1 MKYLTLIP
9 FVLLASCASCPQPQI
24 GFRPTPPPAVE
35 PVEEV
40 RYTDVV
46 RAYHVGR
53 YVDPNQTMHELHP
66 VYRIEASAR
75 WNLHPGALTTA
86 SLLNPPPDAAF
97 VPPPTNDAIFA
108 ELNRQREATQRILS
122 EAGRL
127 AGSYAEL
134 QKVVAEM
141 KGVARDQV
149 RHHRHGGGSARN
161 ASSSGASGTVR
172 CRRVQLAVLTDR
184 GHRELPVRPDYVGK
198 NLPTARSERVNVRV
212 EELDGVDEVTISPHG
227 VEVLA

>member
-9 FVLLASCASCPQPQI
+9 FVLLASCASCPQPRI
-24 GFRPTPPPAVE
+24 GLRPTPPPAVE
-35 PVEEV
+35 PAEEV

-53 YVDPNQTMHELHP
+53 YVDPNQTMHDQHP
-66 VYRIEASAR
+66 VYRVEASAR

-86 SLLNPPPDAAF
+86 NLLNPPPDAAF

-108 ELNRQREATQRILS
+108 EMNRQREATQRILS
-122 EAGRL
+122 EAARL

-141 KGVARDQV
+141 KDVARDQV
-149 RHHRHGGGSARN
+149 LIRTR
-161 ASSSGASGTVR
+161 
-172 CRRVQLAVLTDR
+172 LAETEQRIAGFQKELLT
-184 GHRELPVRPDYVGK
+184 PQP
-198 NLPTARSERVNVRV
+198 
-212 EELDGVDEVTISPHG
+212 SPQTND
-227 VEVLA
+227 VPLFAPESPEKAKP